1 MKTKLLLT
9 IALLL
14 GLNAAHWAQNSF
26 TQTNPK
32 QPYVEVVVTQE
43 KIWLMPDELPVDQL
57 PVQVL
62 NNNGKI
68 VLQKVFS
75 SDTEDWSLDV
85 SSLSAGKYK
94 ILIGSTQTEYLTKQ
108 GSKGLL

>member
-14 GLNAAHWAQNSF
+14 GFNAAHWAQTS
-26 TQTNPK
+26 TTSTNTH

-43 KIWLMPDELPVDQL
+43 KIWLMPDELPLDEL
-57 PVQVL
+57 PVQVM
-62 NNNGKI
+62 NNNGK
-68 VLQKVFS
+68 VVVQKVFT
-75 SDTEDWSLDV
+75 SDTEDWSVDV

-94 ILIGSTQTEYLTKQ
+94 ILIGSTQTEYLTKK